1 MLNYFYNIY
10 YSIKTYYYIWFPKKN
25 AIQIKNISNESIEQ
39 INIYNNN
46 INKLNLKLDTNL
58 YKTLSRINKN
68 FNEKSDIDSIL
79 LFLDNEEN
87 FIIKSKDNL
96 SINNIIQN
104 TYIID
109 LKKNFL
115 ILKEIKDIEKKLK
128 KI

>member
-1 MLNYFYNIY
+1 MLHYFYNIY
-10 YSIKTYYYIWFPKKN
+10 YSIKTYYYSWFPKKN
-25 AIQIKNISNESIEQ
+25 VIQIKHISKESIEKL
-39 INIYNNN
+39 NIYKNN

-104 TYIID
+104 I
-109 LKKNFL
+109 NFSV
-115 ILKEIKDIEKKLK
+115 
-128 KI
+128 